1 MHKGGC
7 DPCVSYKGDSR
18 RLTLWGAILEAP
30 YHEHGLGRGL
40 LKLRLQPV
48 AVIDS
53 MILALVLLK
62 AEAETMASMQIVS
75 WK

>member
-1 MHKGGC
+1 M
-7 DPCVSYKGDSR
+7 
-18 RLTLWGAILEAP
+18 GAILEAP

-40 LKLRLQPV
+40 LKLRLHPA

-53 MILALVLLK
+53 MILALVLIK
-62 AEAETMASMQIVS
+62 AEPDTMASMLIVF